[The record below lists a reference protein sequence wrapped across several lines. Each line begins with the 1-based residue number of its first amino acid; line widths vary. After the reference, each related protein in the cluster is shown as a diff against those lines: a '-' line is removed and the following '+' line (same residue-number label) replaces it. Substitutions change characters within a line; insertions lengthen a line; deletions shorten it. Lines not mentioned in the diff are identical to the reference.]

1 MQKFCDTCVDLIPV
15 EPMCQFS
22 FVTNGHCQP
31 ALSWRA
37 SGDRQ
42 IPLSASDER
51 AFANFRVKNV
61 VFTGTHF
68 CAVLSM
74 VGERAFANFYSKTLF
89 FTSTH
94 FCAFTGGR
102 LCQLVELCSAGSN
115 RVNRRRWSFI
125 LASSRVP
132 VKGWSSHSKDKG
144 SRLDKVHTILKIW
157 LIQSGSSFWVHAGIF
172 TVLNS
177 SHGATFIS
185 RCYIHLVVLHSS
197 QMILVRIK

>member
-1 MQKFCDTCVDLIPV
+1 MVPGTQIHKYKGTPGTQYDITWVRQ
-15 EPMCQFS
+15 ESTRYTGTQ
-22 FVTNGHCQP
+22 QP

-42 IPLSASDER
+42 ISLSASDER

-102 LCQLVELCSAGSN
+102 LCQLVELCSTAESTDAAE
-115 RVNRRRWSFI
+115 VLSLL
-125 LASSRVP
+125 LAECRIIEGGAYTQ
-132 VKGWSSHSKDKG
+132 KT
-144 SRLDKVHTILKIW
+144 KVRGLIKY
-157 LIQSGSSFWVHAGIF
+157 IQSSKSG
-172 TVLNS
+172 
-177 SHGATFIS
+177 
-185 RCYIHLVVLHSS
+185 
-197 QMILVRIK
+197 

>member
-1 MQKFCDTCVDLIPV
+1 MSSLLTSSRERLRTLGCSAPGRRRSRGSTTGALSSTESSTGWHSSGALYLTPLCPTSCHILNNVSLV
-15 EPMCQFS
+15 WG
-22 FVTNGHCQP
+22 V
-31 ALSWRA
+31 LSWRA

-42 IPLSASDER
+42 ISLSVSDER

-102 LCQLVELCSAGSN
+102 LCQLVELGSAGSN
-115 RVNRRRWSFI
+115 RVNRRR
-125 LASSRVP
+125 
-132 VKGWSSHSKDKG
+132 
-144 SRLDKVHTILKIW
+144 
-157 LIQSGSSFWVHAGIF
+157 
-172 TVLNS
+172 
-177 SHGATFIS
+177 
-185 RCYIHLVVLHSS
+185 
-197 QMILVRIK
+197 